1 MKGNVDRKKY
11 LIFFGAGYVGEK
23 VCQYCATIGIR
34 PDYFCDN
41 DYQKWGIELLGIPVI
56 SPGELQEMASYVE
69 VVITCVCY
77 SEILLKVQ
85 EMGVHRNN
93 IFCDEDLVWR
103 INRDLYQILQY
114 EIRVKDNKK
123 KYDCV
128 LDLSCG
134 MVLGGVE
141 NWVYTFGKYIA
152 DMGVMGAYIV
162 PLARE
167 HTIENGTLK
176 RIIVDEKENP
186 IDENMKCL
194 IKTDPKVIICNFP
207 FAFLKASCCY
217 KKHLNNNVKIVA
229 IIHNDEDIY
238 YKEYCK
244 YKEYIDIC
252 MTISSR
258 MDKKIQ
264 DYGLKI
270 RRLIWEIPPVV
281 QKHVYSLD
289 NEKIRIG
296 YAGRVVRMAKRLDL
310 FLLIAE
316 KLRKESIHFCIS
328 IAGSGEYEEELKKEI
343 EIRKLQDM
351 FCFYGYIVHEEISEF
366 WLSQDIYLSCSEWE
380 GHSITQCEAMAS
392 GAVPIVTNTSGTE
405 DDIINGVNVYIVNV
419 GDIDAIVD
427 KINYFYRNRAQ
438 LCVFGENAQKSCRK
452 NEEKYREQQEF
463 WKKLL
468 FS

>member
-1 MKGNVDRKKY
+1 MKRNIDGKKY
-11 LIFFGAGYVGEK
+11 LIFFGAGYIGEK
-23 VCQYCATIGIR
+23 VCRYCETIGIR

-41 DYQKWGIELLGIPVI
+41 DCQKWGGELLSIPVI
-56 SPGELQEMASYVE
+56 SPGELQEIAFDVE
-69 VVITCVCY
+69 VVITCVHY

-85 EMGVHRNN
+85 EMGVHRDN

-103 INRDLYQILQY
+103 IHRDLYQMLQY
-114 EIRVKDNKK
+114 ETRRDDNKK
-123 KYDCV
+123 KYGCV
-128 LDLSCG
+128 FDLSCG

-141 NWVYTFGKYIA
+141 NWVYTFGKSIA
-152 DMGVMGAYIV
+152 DMGIRGAYIV

-167 HTIENGTLK
+167 HTVENRALE
-176 RIIVDEKENP
+176 RILVDEKENP
-186 IDENMKCL
+186 IDENLKCL
-194 IKTDPKVIICNFP
+194 IKTDPKIIICNFP

-217 KKHLNNNVKIVA
+217 KKHLNKNVKIIA

-238 YKEYCK
+238 YKEYRK
-244 YKEYIDIC
+244 YRECIDIC

-264 DYGLKI
+264 DYGLKS

-281 QKHVYSLD
+281 KKHVYSLD

-296 YAGRVVRMAKRLDL
+296 YAGRVVQTAKRLDL

-316 KLRKESIHFCIS
+316 KLRKESIRFCIS

-343 EIRKLQDM
+343 EIRELQDM
-351 FCFYGYIVHEEISEF
+351 FYFHGYIAHEEISEF
-366 WLSQDIYLSCSEWE
+366 WLSQDICLSCSEWE

-405 DDIINGVNVYIVNV
+405 DDIINGVNGYIVDV

-427 KINYFYRNRAQ
+427 KISYFYKNREQ

-463 WKKLL
+463 WKELL

>member
-1 MKGNVDRKKY
+1 MERNVDRKKY

-23 VCQYCATIGIR
+23 VCRYCETIGIR
-34 PDYFCDN
+34 PDYFCDS
-41 DYQKWGIELLGIPVI
+41 DRQKWGGELLGIPVI
-56 SPGELQEMASYVE
+56 SPEELQKMASYVE
-69 VVITCVCY
+69 VVITCVRY
-77 SEILLKVQ
+77 SEVLLKVQ
-85 EMGVHRNN
+85 EMGVHRDN

-103 INRDLYQILQY
+103 INRDLYQMLQR
-114 EIRVKDNKK
+114 ESRMKDNKE

-141 NWVYTFGKYIA
+141 NWTYSFGKYIA
-152 DMGVMGAYIV
+152 GMGIMGAYIV

-167 HTIENGTLK
+167 HTVENKTLR
-176 RIIVDEKENP
+176 RILVDEKENP
-186 IDENMKCL
+186 IDENIKCL
-194 IKTDPKVIICNFP
+194 IVADPKVIICNFP
-207 FAFLKASCCY
+207 FAFLKAACCY
-217 KKHLNNNVKIVA
+217 KKHLNKNVKIIA

-238 YKEYCK
+238 YNEFCK
-244 YKEYIDIC
+244 YREYIDIC

-258 MDKKIQ
+258 MDEKVHG
-264 DYGLKI
+264 YGLKS

-281 QKHVYSLD
+281 QQHIYSLD

-296 YAGRVVRMAKRLDL
+296 YAGRIVRIAKRLDL

-316 KLRKESIHFCIS
+316 KLRKEYIRFCIS

-351 FCFYGYIVHEEISEF
+351 FYLPGYIAHEEISEF

-405 DDIINGVNVYIVNV
+405 DDIKNGVNGYIVNI

-427 KINYFYRNRAQ
+427 KIIFFYRNRDQ
-438 LCVFGENAQKSCRK
+438 LCVFGENARESCRK

-463 WKKLL
+463 WKKML

>member
-1 MKGNVDRKKY
+1 M
-11 LIFFGAGYVGEK
+11 A
-23 VCQYCATIGIR
+23 
-34 PDYFCDN
+34 DY
-41 DYQKWGIELLGIPVI
+41 
-56 SPGELQEMASYVE
+56 AE
-69 VVITCVCY
+69 VAITCEY
-77 SEILLKVQ
+77 HSDILLKLQ
-85 EMGVHRNN
+85 EIGVHRDN

-103 INRDLYQILQY
+103 INRDLYKMIQY
-114 EIRVKDNKK
+114 ETQMNVKKE

-141 NWVYTFGKYIA
+141 NWAYTFGKYIA
-152 DMGVMGAYIV
+152 GLGIKGAYIV

-167 HTIENGTLK
+167 HTVENKTL
-176 RIIVDEKENP
+176 RQILVDEKENP

-194 IKTDPKVIICNFP
+194 IATDPKIIICNFP
-207 FAFLKASCCY
+207 FAFWRTACCY
-217 KKHLNNNVKIVA
+217 KKYINNSVRIIA

-238 YKEYCK
+238 YTEYFK
-244 YKEYIDIC
+244 YRKYIDIC

-258 MDKKIQ
+258 MDEKIQ
-264 DYGLKI
+264 NYGLKS

-281 QKHVYSLD
+281 KEHIYSLE

-296 YAGRVVRMAKRLDL
+296 YAGRVVRTAKRLDL

-316 KLRKESIHFCIS
+316 KLREKSVRFCIS
-328 IAGSGEYEEELKKEI
+328 IAGTGEYEEELKKEI
-343 EIRKLQDM
+343 AIRKLQDM
-351 FCFYGYIVHEEISEF
+351 FYLPGYIVHEEISEF

-405 DDIINGVNVYIVNV
+405 DDIKNGVNGYIVKV

-427 KINYFYRNRAQ
+427 KISYFYRHRDQ
-438 LCVFGENAQKSCRK
+438 LCVFGGNARESCRK
-452 NEEKYREQQEF
+452 KEEKYKEQQEF

-468 FS
+468 LS